1 MFSKYLKSLSI
12 LKKFLFINFII
23 FTIIGLFTIIYLNN
37 IQPNLIKKK
46 SINHTNIINNTI
58 DNLLRLEIK
67 FVTEDIRKFLFST
80 RFIFQNLD
88 RVIFFD
94 NNLNLVGDTDTLDLD
109 PRAFSTRLNDIEFES
124 LNEQKINKENKDKSN
139 NNIEKKFLSFE
150 LILKKYVSSDEYGA
164 PFTFAQ
170 ENFNQFK
177 LTTIKNV
184 TKEDLN
190 IGYILI
196 TENANDIKVAI
207 DERKAFVIRTA
218 ISVGFVILIFSFV
231 LSRYFIKPIQNLV
244 SYTKN
249 IKEKSHEKLSID
261 NLKNRNDELGL
272 LSNSLEDMTT
282 ELQKRVAHAENF
294 STDLVHEIRNPLA
307 SLKSASEILKD
318 TNSLDQRLKLLN
330 ILSHDVLRIERL
342 ITDYSQML
350 KDEVALSNEKI
361 EKINIEKLKVRNDE
375 LGLLSN
381 SLDDMTLELKK
392 RIFNAENF
400 STDLVHEIRNP
411 LASLKSASE
420 ILHDSKDADQR
431 LKLVNILSHDV
442 QRIER
447 LITDYSQMLKDE
459 VALSNEKIEKINVEP
474 IIESVVDDFN
484 SIYNVKKG
492 INIKYKNDGKKEYLI
507 NGIENRIEQIIANL
521 LDNSISF
528 TKKGGEILVDV
539 SLSTDNKI
547 IIKIIDEGQGFKEK
561 DTSKIF
567 NRFYSN
573 RPDKFGEHSGLGLN
587 IVKNL
592 VDLHDGKIVASNRLD
607 GDGAIMEISF
617 PTS

>member
-124 LNEQKINKENKDKSN
+124 LNEKKINKENKDKSTN
-139 NNIEKKFLSFE
+139 NSENKFLSFE

-318 TNSLDQRLKLLN
+318 TNSSDQRLKLLN
-330 ILSHDVLRIERL
+330 ILSHDVL
-342 ITDYSQML
+342 
-350 KDEVALSNEKI
+350 
-361 EKINIEKLKVRNDE
+361 
-375 LGLLSN
+375 
-381 SLDDMTLELKK
+381 
-392 RIFNAENF
+392 
-400 STDLVHEIRNP
+400 
-411 LASLKSASE
+411 
-420 ILHDSKDADQR
+420 
-431 LKLVNILSHDV
+431 
-442 QRIER
+442 RIER

-539 SLSTDNKI
+539 SISTDNKI
-547 IIKIIDEGQGFKEK
+547 TIKIIDEGQGFKEK